1 MTGVEVLVKRL
12 YPDVPLPK
20 YGKKG
25 DAGADITTRVD
36 VTIEPGERLLV
47 PTGLAIALPLGFAAF
62 VHPRSGLAI
71 KHGVSMVNTPGT
83 VDAGFR
89 GELQIIL
96 INHDLREPISFKKGD
111 RIAQLVI
118 QRVEEAQFVEVM
130 HLPGSERAE
139 GGFGSTGISSSGPV
153 EQ

>member
-1 MTGVEVLVKRL
+1 MTLKVLITRL
-12 YPDVPLPK
+12 DETVPVPRYAK
-20 YGKKG
+20 PG
-25 DAGADITTRVD
+25 DAGADICTRID
-36 VTIEPGERLLV
+36 LTIEPGERVLA
-47 PTGLAIALPLGFAAF
+47 PTGLSIALPNGYAAF

-83 VDAGFR
+83 VDAGYR

-118 QRVEEAQFVEVM
+118 QKV
-130 HLPGSERAE
+130 ERAE
-139 GGFGSTGISSSGPV
+139 FIEVETLPGTDRGSGGFGSTGKA
-153 EQ
+153 

>member
-1 MTGVEVLVKRL
+1 MVQVLVKRL

-20 YGKKG
+20 YGKAG

-36 VTIEPGERLLV
+36 VTLQPGERVLV
-47 PTGLAIALPLGFAAF
+47 PTGLSIALPFGFAAF

-71 KHGVSMVNTPGT
+71 KHGVSMVYTPGT
-83 VDAGFR
+83 IDAGFR

-96 INHDLREPISFKKGD
+96 INHDLREAISFVKGD

-118 QRVEEAQFVEVM
+118 QRVEAADFVEVDE
-130 HLPGSERAE
+130 LPGSERAT
-139 GGFGSTGISSSGPV
+139 GGFGSTGVQS
-153 EQ
+153 